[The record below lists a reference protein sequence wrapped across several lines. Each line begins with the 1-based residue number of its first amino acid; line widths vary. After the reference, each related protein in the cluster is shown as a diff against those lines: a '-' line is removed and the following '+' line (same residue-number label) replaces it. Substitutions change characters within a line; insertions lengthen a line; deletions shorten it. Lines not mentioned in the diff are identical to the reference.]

1 MRLTRRR
8 LLTVL
13 ALAVGLLCVPSAA
26 SATPPEV
33 VHEQQVI
40 LESGTDLNICGDLAV
55 FQFSGK
61 ASFTFVDMSDGVF
74 HFQATEGGTYT
85 VTFLDS
91 SLGVWESR
99 WRETAS
105 VQATPGG
112 TFTLSVTNNSR
123 EGPVRIHELTTFVV
137 GPDGTIRVDSYKTDV
152 VGCPSG

>member
-1 MRLTRRR
+1 MRFLGRRK
-8 LLTVL
+8 LTVL
-13 ALAVGLLCVPSAA
+13 ALVVGLLCVPSAA
-26 SATPPEV
+26 RATPPEV
-33 VHEQQVI
+33 VHEQEVI
-40 LESGTDLNICGDLAV
+40 LKSGTDLNICGDLAV
-55 FQFSGK
+55 FEFSGK
-61 ASFTFVDMSDGVF
+61 ASFTFVDMSDRGF

-112 TFTLSVTNNSR
+112 TFTLNITNNSR

-137 GPDGTIRVDSYKTDV
+137 RPDGTIRVDRYNPYV